1 VYHNLVKF
9 WERTACVYII
19 HFRQWC
25 PQLDFIDCVGCI
37 ATITILASR
46 LAAGIVNFDSVD
58 DVVISAAVSGAPVT
72 STRAAL
78 RVVRGPGVY
87 GIVNVPFQ
95 VTLQGSHS
103 GAAAMHVTPSSGVV
117 TFLDRQVSSKL
128 YCQLFSIHKEWSL
141 IWKIRKKML
150 KVIKLDITRDKS

>member
-1 VYHNLVKF
+1 
-9 WERTACVYII
+9 
-19 HFRQWC
+19 
-25 PQLDFIDCVGCI
+25 
-37 ATITILASR
+37 LASR
-46 LAAGIVNFDSVD
+46 LAAGVVNFDSAD

-128 YCQLFSIHKEWSL
+128 HCQLFSFHKEWSL